1 MTEIKIISGE
11 RFTPYSLAKK
21 LGAKVLLESAS
32 LQMGRSRYSILLIKK
47 AFSVYQEGER
57 IFMEKDRKRFSLKRG
72 NDDFLDIVSYFANQ
86 HEPDHYDFPFPAGGI
101 GYIAYEY
108 ADRFDSVQFKE
119 KTDSI
124 KIPEAYFIFGHVFLI
139 FDHYT
144 DRIVI
149 LGINYREHKIN
160 LDTAIREVEAS
171 IDDLNF
177 NFMSVEKD
185 NYLAE
190 NNSALEEKDKFI
202 KNVEKVK
209 DEIVKGNLLQGVIS
223 RRLYLKTK
231 ISALSAYK
239 NLRSFNP
246 SPYMFYL
253 DFESFQLFGAS
264 PEVHVKVK
272 DRRVIMRPIAGTRK
286 RGRGKSED
294 AKLEKELLNDE
305 KEKAEHLMLVDLCRN
320 DLGRI
325 CKPGS
330 VEVTESMV
338 VERYSH
344 VMHIVSQVE
353 GELADN
359 KTGADAVRATFP
371 AGTVSGAPKIRA
383 MEIIDSLEPEK
394 RGFYAGIVAYFEP
407 GGTMDSCI
415 TIRSG
420 LKKGNLLFLQAG
432 AGIVYDSVPEREYE
446 ETNSKL
452 AALGKAV
459 GLEV

>member
-32 LQMGRSRYSILLIKK
+32 LKMGRSRYSILLIRK
-47 AFSVYQEGER
+47 AFSVYQKGER
-57 IFMEKDRKRFSLKRG
+57 IFMEKDGKKFSLKKG
-72 NDDFLDIVSYFANQ
+72 NKDLLDILNYFANQ
-86 HEPDHYDFPFPAGGI
+86 HEPDDYDFPFPAGGI
-101 GYIAYEY
+101 GYLSYEY
-108 ADRFDSVQFKE
+108 ADRFDSVQFRK
-119 KTDSI
+119 KADSI
-124 KIPEAYFIFGHVFLI
+124 KIPEAYFIFGHIFLI

-144 DRIVI
+144 DRIII
-149 LGINYREHKIN
+149 LGINYREHEIN
-160 LDTAIREVEAS
+160 LDSAFRDVEAS

-177 NFMSVEKD
+177 NFMSAEKG
-185 NYLAE
+185 NYRAE
-190 NNSALEEKDKFI
+190 NNTSLADKGNFIEE
-202 KNVEKVK
+202 VESVK
-209 DEIVKGNLLQGVIS
+209 DEIVKGNLLQGVLS
-223 RRLYLKTK
+223 RRIYLKTE

-253 DFESFQLFGAS
+253 DFDSFQLFGAS

-272 DRRVIMRPIAGTRK
+272 DKKVIMRPIAGTRK
-286 RGRGKSED
+286 RGRGKAED
-294 AKLEKELLNDE
+294 AELERELLNDE

-325 CKPGS
+325 CKPGT

-359 KTGADAVRATFP
+359 KTGIDAVRATFP

-420 LKKGNLLFLQAG
+420 LKRGKLLFLQAG
-432 AGIVYDSVPEREYE
+432 AGIVYDSVPEKEYE